1 LVIPL
6 VFGTSHFGGYGPLFV
21 SLLIAFATHSIIRY
35 RLMDIRVVVR
45 QGIIYLLSVTVA
57 GGFFVVLLMA
67 LSLATATSPAELPH
81 LLHLSLVLLVAVLFQ
96 PLKERTQR
104 ALDRYVYRRRYD
116 YLRAIRTATRAISA
130 LLDLDS
136 LVHYLRDMTVA
147 TFQPETVAVY
157 VRDGNRQFVQ
167 VARHRLIDSDPPGEP
182 TAFPSDSPL
191 VRILTDSRSYLLR
204 DDVPDAPR
212 TLTGDV
218 TNRVLHELNIDLAL
232 PLFDGNHLIAM
243 ILVGPKLSGDPYF
256 SDDIEL
262 MVTLAQQAAV
272 ALRNAQLYQEVT
284 LARDYI
290 SNLLATLENGV
301 IAVDATGVVT
311 QFNPAAERL
320 TSLPTSKA
328 VNNTLDVLPAPLAAS
343 LAQTLATQGSR
354 VQDEVTLL
362 EDTGRL
368 VPAVCSTST
377 LRDRDGRPLGAVM
390 VFGDITHLKELEAD
404 KRRAERLA
412 SFGSLASGIAH
423 EIKNPLVAIRT
434 FAELLPDR
442 YSDEDFRSGFAEI
455 VVKEI
460 TRIDDLV
467 ARLRGLA
474 APPAPPFGTVDLA
487 ESIDETLTLLRA
499 KLEQQ
504 NISVRKDFT
513 AASSRVTGDPSQL
526 KQLFLNLFLNA
537 VDAIGASGTLAVKVS
552 ERFGANMSNGVIVDI
567 SDTGCG
573 IPTDLLPKIFEPFVT
588 SKRTGSGLGL
598 AICRGIAD
606 AHGAK
611 IRAFNNEGYGGATIR
626 LEFSLPSSPLSLTL
640 KPD

>member
-1 LVIPL
+1 
-6 VFGTSHFGGYGPLFV
+6 
-21 SLLIAFATHSIIRY
+21 
-35 RLMDIRVVVR
+35 
-45 QGIIYLLSVTVA
+45 
-57 GGFFVVLLMA
+57 
-67 LSLATATSPAELPH
+67 
-81 LLHLSLVLLVAVLFQ
+81 
-96 PLKERTQR
+96 
-104 ALDRYVYRRRYD
+104 
-116 YLRAIRTATRAISA
+116 
-130 LLDLDS
+130 
-136 LVHYLRDMTVA
+136 
-147 TFQPETVAVY
+147 
-157 VRDGNRQFVQ
+157 
-167 VARHRLIDSDPPGEP
+167 
-182 TAFPSDSPL
+182 
-191 VRILTDSRSYLLR
+191 
-204 DDVPDAPR
+204 
-212 TLTGDV
+212 
-218 TNRVLHELNIDLAL
+218 
-232 PLFDGNHLIAM
+232 
-243 ILVGPKLSGDPYF
+243 
-256 SDDIEL
+256 
-262 MVTLAQQAAV
+262 
-272 ALRNAQLYQEVT
+272 
-284 LARDYI
+284 
-290 SNLLATLENGV
+290 
-301 IAVDATGVVT
+301 
-311 QFNPAAERL
+311 
-320 TSLPTSKA
+320 
-328 VNNTLDVLPAPLAAS
+328 
-343 LAQTLATQGSR
+343 
-354 VQDEVTLL
+354 
-362 EDTGRL
+362 
-368 VPAVCSTST
+368 
-377 LRDRDGRPLGAVM
+377 M